1 MRSSPGSGRGTGGPS
16 PCRERRRLRPP
27 ENVSFREK
35 NSAEKNYSHTTTEQ
49 ETSSS
54 KLWRQHQGRLIY
66 GVIVVAAKGT
76 KSETQSH
83 EMLIWQVALIQVI
96 LWQMHA
102 WAALLCAAAAAA
114 CINNFF
120 ISGQRCCQQ
129 RLNWTF
135 RFSHSMHSRVVDI
148 NVEGEKQYKRLYAS
162 VFVIRRDF
170 LSIHRLTQRHAA
182 AAAAIDKLLLQHKT
196 TTTANL
202 LAQSWFTFRARV
214 SWLK

>member
-16 PCRERRRLRPP
+16 PCRARRRLRPP

-35 NSAEKNYSHTTTEQ
+35 NSAEKNYSRTMTEQ

-54 KLWRQHQGRLIY
+54 KLRWQHQGRLIC
-66 GVIVVAAKGT
+66 GDIVVAARGT

-102 WAALLCAAAAAA
+102 WAAA

-120 ISGQRCCQQ
+120 ISSQRCCQQ

-170 LSIHRLTQRHAA
+170 LSIPPTYATTCSSSSRHWQTA
-182 AAAAIDKLLLQHKT
+182 
-196 TTTANL
+196 TTAQNNNN
-202 LAQSWFTFRARV
+202 S
-214 SWLK
+214 

>member
-16 PCRERRRLRPP
+16 PCRARRRLRPP

-35 NSAEKNYSHTTTEQ
+35 DSAEKNYSRTMMEQ

-54 KLWRQHQGRLIY
+54 KLWWQHQGRLIY

-102 WAALLCAAAAAA
+102 WAAA

-120 ISGQRCCQQ
+120 ISSQRCCQQ

-148 NVEGEKQYKRLYAS
+148 NVEGEKQYNRVCDSKRFFIDSTDLRNDMQQQQPPPLTNCYYS
-162 VFVIRRDF
+162 TKQQQQLIF
-170 LSIHRLTQRHAA
+170 LL
-182 AAAAIDKLLLQHKT
+182 
-196 TTTANL
+196 
-202 LAQSWFTFRARV
+202 RAG
-214 SWLK
+214 SLSEHELSD